1 MKKMLKA
8 ITATLLCASVS
19 TALLTAVPAVCAEEK
34 STVALTFSGTADLSG
49 RRDILD
55 EYVLND
61 GSAIKIVNGRNVY
74 SYTPANDSYELEY
87 TFPAQQTYNE
97 DAGQTGTLSLI
108 SDVKSACINRSS
120 GKLYFAQDKYKA
132 FNKIEGLTVE
142 VFTYDLERGSL
153 ISSFEVAGESVSS
166 VGADDSG
173 NVYLGVRCH
182 NENIGNSTGMRVF
195 DSNGN
200 KLASADFDNATD
212 GFAAFLSDGS
222 FYTTEVERVWAG
234 GNSFSVTRY
243 LRKSSFKNGTLS
255 IGASPERRLNYN
267 YNRPAASIGS
277 GLIGICDGEVIST
290 ENGLTV
296 HGFDIGKTVNDEYC
310 ASHNGVNI
318 LYSGDSVYLLSGGNR
333 IKRLRTSDYALTA
346 SYQAE
351 DTVFNFVPCK
361 DGLALL
367 LKNGSDFRIEQVGFD
382 DFSEVEAEVINLN
395 SLDIYQR
402 SMADIVKKFAESMP
416 QDYDEQ
422 FFESEGSVSAPYSE
436 YTLTEKTRENA
447 VTAANYFRWLEGL
460 SGFTA
465 SSDDIWSNAA
475 KGAVLTQVN
484 TELTGYLSHYPAQPS
499 DMDSDF
505 YLKGKKATTTSNIAY
520 GFGTGQK
527 AIPDLLR
534 GFINDEGY
542 TDIPGHRDTFF
553 TRNGDKFAAGYA
565 ERGAVN
571 TIQYSGTSNP
581 SGESVVGNNQ
591 PAYAWPTPGAFP
603 EEETVVGSLW
613 TVNINYDYVKLTGA
627 SPNVTI
633 TDLGTGDKFIRDS
646 EETGVYT
653 TSSWGK
659 YISFAPPETTS
670 YSGKS
675 YKVTIENLM
684 SSDDVPLTIEYT
696 INFFSYGDELEI
708 DGKTYTCD
716 KYGKLS
722 EVLPEFILGDV
733 NGDGDVTVEDVTMIS
748 RYNAEYIELD
758 EIQQLAGDVDHDGAV
773 TVSDATLIQR
783 YLAEFIDKLE

>member
-195 DSNGN
+195 DPNGN

-296 HGFDIGKTVNDEYC
+296 HFRSFNLTV
-310 ASHNGVNI
+310 
-318 LYSGDSVYLLSGGNR
+318 
-333 IKRLRTSDYALTA
+333 
-346 SYQAE
+346 
-351 DTVFNFVPCK
+351 
-361 DGLALL
+361 
-367 LKNGSDFRIEQVGFD
+367 
-382 DFSEVEAEVINLN
+382 
-395 SLDIYQR
+395 
-402 SMADIVKKFAESMP
+402 
-416 QDYDEQ
+416 
-422 FFESEGSVSAPYSE
+422 
-436 YTLTEKTRENA
+436 
-447 VTAANYFRWLEGL
+447 
-460 SGFTA
+460 
-465 SSDDIWSNAA
+465 
-475 KGAVLTQVN
+475 
-484 TELTGYLSHYPAQPS
+484 
-499 DMDSDF
+499 
-505 YLKGKKATTTSNIAY
+505 
-520 GFGTGQK
+520 
-527 AIPDLLR
+527 
-534 GFINDEGY
+534 
-542 TDIPGHRDTFF
+542 
-553 TRNGDKFAAGYA
+553 
-565 ERGAVN
+565 
-571 TIQYSGTSNP
+571 
-581 SGESVVGNNQ
+581 
-591 PAYAWPTPGAFP
+591 
-603 EEETVVGSLW
+603 
-613 TVNINYDYVKLTGA
+613 
-627 SPNVTI
+627 
-633 TDLGTGDKFIRDS
+633 
-646 EETGVYT
+646 
-653 TSSWGK
+653 
-659 YISFAPPETTS
+659 
-670 YSGKS
+670 
-675 YKVTIENLM
+675 
-684 SSDDVPLTIEYT
+684 
-696 INFFSYGDELEI
+696 
-708 DGKTYTCD
+708 
-716 KYGKLS
+716 
-722 EVLPEFILGDV
+722 
-733 NGDGDVTVEDVTMIS
+733 
-748 RYNAEYIELD
+748 
-758 EIQQLAGDVDHDGAV
+758 
-773 TVSDATLIQR
+773 
-783 YLAEFIDKLE
+783 